1 MSPLRPSLLARLRP
15 LMAGLVLGAGLLAL
29 PAQAGTVLVWGD
41 SLSAGFGLAR
51 GQGWVW
57 LLEQKLAS
65 TKPTQNVVN
74 GSVSGETTAGGLTR
88 LPAALATHKPDVV
101 ILELGANDGL
111 RGLSPQTMEKNLES
125 MVDASQKAGARVL
138 LVGMR
143 MPPNYGPDY
152 TRRYEEAFAGLAR
165 RRKLAFVPFLM
176 EGFADKPELF
186 QQDGIHPAPQ
196 AQGIMLDTVLKG
208 LRPLLR

>member
-51 GQGWVW
+51 GQGWAW

-196 AQGIMLDTVLKG
+196 AQGIMLDTVFKG
-208 LRPLLR
+208 LKPLLR

>member
-208 LRPLLR
+208 LKPLLR

>member
-1 MSPLRPSLLARLRP
+1 
-15 LMAGLVLGAGLLAL
+15 MAGLVLGAGLLAL

-208 LRPLLR
+208 LKPLLR